1 MRKKARKKEIDEELL
16 DAIYT
21 LQREWQR
28 IESIVDASIEPMER
42 SLYKEKL
49 AKAKYLFLLREARE
63 RNVSATHY
71 R

>member
-1 MRKKARKKEIDEELL
+1 MRKKVRKKVTDQELL

-28 IESIVDASIEPMER
+28 IESIVEGSIEPMER

-49 AKAKYLFLLREARE
+49 AKAKYLFLLREARQ
-63 RNVSATHY
+63 RKLSATQYH
-71 R
+71 

>member
-1 MRKKARKKEIDEELL
+1 MRKKARKKATDEELL

-28 IESIVDASIEPMER
+28 IEAIVEDSIEPVDR

-49 AKAKYLFLLREARE
+49 AKAKYLFLLREARQ
-63 RNVSATHY
+63 RNLSATHY